1 MSSLQSHVPA
11 NRASTRETFLRSDLQ
26 PGQRVVAQRGGGRLA
41 AEDGQPAAAAAGRL
55 FAHGE
60 DGPGER
66 AVVRQDAEVDNAH
79 HHDLE

>member
-11 NRASTRETFLRSDLQ
+11 NRTPTRETFLRSDLQ
-26 PGQRVVAQRGGGRLA
+26 PGQRVVAQHGGGCLA
-41 AEDGQPAAAAAGRL
+41 TEDGQSAAAGRL

-60 DGPGER
+60 NGTGER